1 MNEIYKYRG
10 PEMPATGSSAMTERQ
25 PAFRARPLTRG
36 SDQLHRAAH
45 KNSDQDNEAGSVER
59 RANCIRDGL

>member
-1 MNEIYKYRG
+1 MK
-10 PEMPATGSSAMTERQ
+10 PCWTSGSGKR
-25 PAFRARPLTRG
+25 RAGRPTARR
-36 SDQLHRAAH
+36 LHRAAH